1 MNRFE
6 TCDVEVLAFL
16 EAAALLF
23 VGRSMWRPETDA
35 QRYGS
40 HLAGFN
46 PDGRLNPHDVAHTG
60 AGQFRYG
67 QSKRFDPLSSSVPGG
82 VFGGAPQEN
91 MLPRG
96 NVEAIQRVKALPTGG
111 GDFLD
116 RLALAEAR
124 DSARDP
130 ISQVQQ
136 AAGARPRGASPRR
149 PESAQSRASKI
160 LNAHQTVA
168 DGYAQQQ
175 QARQWNAMQKQGLGS
190 SGLSDYKAGRDGGE
204 GGAAAGAKSR
214 GLRAQ
219 EHQFAAQAAS
229 MQSSWQHQ
237 AHSAAAQKRAE
248 QMELAQQNAMAQQK
262 RAQQEA
268 IRQQQA
274 QRAMALQQQSA
285 MGMQQ
290 QQRQLMGQEREEIAM
305 KTQWA
310 KNQAARRNAGGIQ
323 FG

>member
-1 MNRFE
+1 
-6 TCDVEVLAFL
+6 
-16 EAAALLF
+16 
-23 VGRSMWRPETDA
+23 MWRPETDA
-35 QRYGS
+35 QRYGA
-40 HLAGFN
+40 HLGPGFN

-60 AGQFRYG
+60 PGQFRYG

-82 VFGGAPQEN
+82 VFAGEPQEN
-91 MLPRG
+91 VRPRG

-130 ISQVQQ
+130 ISQVH
-136 AAGARPRGASPRR
+136 AAGARPERQRGASPRR
-149 PESAQSRASKI
+149 PQSAQSRASKI

-175 QARQWNAMQKQGLGS
+175 QARQWNAMQKQGLS
-190 SGLSDYKAGRDGGE
+190 SGLSDYKTGRDGGE

-219 EHQFAAQAAS
+219 EHQLAAQAAS
-229 MQSSWQHQ
+229 MQSSWQQQ

-248 QMELAQQNAMAQQK
+248 QMELAQQNALAQQK

-290 QQRQLMGQEREEIAM
+290 QQRQLMAQEREEVAM

-310 KNQAARRNAGGIQ
+310 KNQAARRNTGAIQ